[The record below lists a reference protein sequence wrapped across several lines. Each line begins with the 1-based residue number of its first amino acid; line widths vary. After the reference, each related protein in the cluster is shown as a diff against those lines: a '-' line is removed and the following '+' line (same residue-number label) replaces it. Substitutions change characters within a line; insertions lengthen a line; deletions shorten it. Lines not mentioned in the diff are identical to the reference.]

1 MYQALPHG
9 SHLSEAEMPLFSEEP
24 KAVDMKEIEEI
35 MCSLMHVLRDENA
48 TANALRKRFPARP
61 VMVCEHVI
69 PFSSYQRLLVLLKTV
84 PPVSHFLSRQYVRGA
99 SRAVHPK

>member
-1 MYQALPHG
+1 
-9 SHLSEAEMPLFSEEP
+9 
-24 KAVDMKEIEEI
+24 MKEIEEI

-69 PFSSYQRLLVLLKTV
+69 PFSSDRKYSGAVFAEKGTYLMGLCSSFFRKTI
-84 PPVSHFLSRQYVRGA
+84 RT
-99 SRAVHPK
+99 